1 MKTQLKHATSFLR
14 VPVFFLSPQRPKKKK
29 KKKFT
34 TLPRNLIS
42 VIFQRIQFLVG
53 HNTLLNT
60 HNDIKEIVT
69 YYLIATNDIY
79 KIDVLLLEPWFSLI
93 S

>member
-14 VPVFFLSPQRPKKKK
+14 VPVFCCLLKDQTRKKKI
-29 KKKFT
+29 T

-53 HNTLLNT
+53 HNTLFNT
-60 HNDIKEIVT
+60 HNNIKEIVT
-69 YYLIATNDIY
+69 HYLIATNDI
-79 KIDVLLLEPWFSLI
+79 
-93 S
+93 

>member
-14 VPVFFLSPQRPKKKK
+14 VPVFCCLLKDQTRKK